1 MLVFTSPTPECL
13 GLQSEGEAGA
23 AVEVQWRT
31 AALDALQAYI
41 VGPLM
46 AATPPEQAR
55 LQRTLAQL
63 LAPTLEA
70 ITSQSVLQ
78 VHTLCFKSLKSSVA
92 ASIAAGLCSEK

>member
-1 MLVFTSPTPECL
+1 M

-23 AVEVQWRT
+23 AVEVQWRA

-46 AATPPEQAR
+46 AAPPPEQAR

-70 ITSQSVLQ
+70 ITSQNVLQ
-78 VHTLCFKSLKSSVA
+78 VQTPWFDSVR
-92 ASIAAGLCSEK
+92 